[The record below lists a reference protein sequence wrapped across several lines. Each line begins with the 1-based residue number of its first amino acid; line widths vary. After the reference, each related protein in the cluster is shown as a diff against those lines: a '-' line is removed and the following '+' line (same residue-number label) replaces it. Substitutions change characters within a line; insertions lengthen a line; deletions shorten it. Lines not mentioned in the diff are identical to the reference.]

1 MPKCLNFKWNHK
13 IPESAGDFL
22 VRPQACHARV
32 STLFQN
38 VSMSISMTTF
48 RRCVDKRKLLSI
60 CFYDTI
66 GSFKSFFR
74 RLTLVGKSRER
85 NRKTNLSCHDI
96 TSVFTE
102 LSIDFSS
109 RPIIARE
116 ITLLSKKGDS
126 SSKK

>member
-1 MPKCLNFKWNHK
+1 MPKCLNFMWNHK
-13 IPESAGDFL
+13 IPESARDFL
-22 VRPQACHARV
+22 VRPQACQARV

-48 RRCVDKRKLLSI
+48 QRCVDKRKLLSI
-60 CFYDTI
+60 CFYEV
-66 GSFKSFFR
+66 FFR
-74 RLTLVGKSRER
+74 RLTLVGKSRAR
-85 NRKTNLSCHDI
+85 NKKTNLSCHDI

-116 ITLLSKKGDS
+116 IALLSKKGDS